1 MNATVAGSPIEQSG
15 IDPYLA
21 LPLDGVRLIE
31 ASAGTGK
38 TFTLATLFTRLVVE
52 QGLRIGQILAVTFT
66 DAATQELRKRIRER
80 LALAAR
86 MVDLPPG
93 DGEAPDMRLTR
104 QILWRH
110 LDAGNESAVALKRR
124 LQVAADEIDLA
135 AIFTIHG
142 FCTRVLREHALE
154 SGHTF
159 DPPELLTSDREL
171 MEELAADL
179 WRVHANDPATLEP
192 LTLLWSSPDALAG
205 DLRALLAAPPLHP
218 LPLPTLPDDPRPR
231 MLQAAQV
238 LAAAIDSGLDA
249 ARGQIATAFE
259 KKVFDGRRAKRPS
272 FDKAFSTL
280 VAGQAGADWSRDGK
294 LHLEKLLPTSM
305 QALCRDDQQ
314 GACPDAP
321 LFDALQAWW
330 DAADVVMSWLRQRAI
345 RFLHALRAEAAQRL
359 ALLKQTRR
367 VQTYDDLI
375 DGVAL
380 ALQGPQR
387 LTLVQ
392 RLRAQYRI
400 ALVDEFQDTDDRQWG
415 IFHTLFGDSPEVREL
430 GLAPA
435 LFLIGDPKQA
445 IYGFRGGDIHTYL
458 KARQVAQPAPAL
470 DQNFRSRPALLRVLQ
485 MLYDNGGEDAFLER
499 DIRFEPVRPGGVRVD
514 ADYQRDGHAA
524 AALTLRVLRSGG
536 DRPLAA
542 DASREA
548 ATRACVAAIH
558 QVLVDARAGRALLRG
573 RPVQPADIAV
583 LVRSHREATLVQRA
597 LAAVGVPA
605 VAAGRQ
611 SLFAT
616 SEARDLRALL
626 LALLQPADEGRL
638 RTALATVLLGQPAS
652 AIAAMEREGDLQ
664 RGFQAQLLHWRE
676 RWQRGGPFAVIADV
690 CAAQGERLLALIDGE
705 RRLTNY
711 LQLGEL
717 LQEASAQALG
727 MHGLLDWL
735 QGRMASADQD
745 DEQQL
750 LRLESDARRVQ
761 IITLH
766 KSKGLEYPLVF
777 LPFVGIERGAN
788 NSAAHCTVHLDG
800 ERQLHWK
807 LDRDEVW
814 DAVSRQARH
823 EQQAEDARLLYVGM
837 TRAEHAL
844 WIAIGDLAGLAR
856 TPLAPLLGD
865 LQALRGCAD
874 VQVDDSEPVAQL
886 PQLAVE
892 TDGELP
898 AVRTQARRV
907 PHDWWVYSFTQLA
920 HADAGSGSD
929 IEAAATEL
937 PAPAADEPAGA
948 ELPLEPALPDPAATE
963 EAAPVDP
970 RFMGSRFGNVLHE
983 AMENVDF
990 AAWSAWQPGQEAP
1003 EGQAAVLRKAL
1014 RDEGYA
1020 DADLD
1025 DGIAVLVPLVGQT
1038 LIAELPEGGALYSV
1052 PAQDRRA
1059 EIDFHFAI
1067 EPTAVPALL
1076 DVLHAHGIASARRGF
1091 GQRRRLEGLMTGMI
1105 DLTYVRDGRWY
1116 VLDYKSN
1123 RLPGYSP
1130 DLLAIA
1136 MRHSEYDLQA
1146 LIYTVALHRWLR
1158 FRLGA
1163 AYRYER
1169 DMGGI
1174 RYLFCRG
1181 LDGTGN
1187 GVYTDRFP
1195 LELVDALDALFAG
1208 GRQAQAELAARALGA
1223 SA

>member
-1 MNATVAGSPIEQSG
+1 MNAPV
-15 IDPYLA
+15 DPYLV
-21 LPLDGVRLIE
+21 LPLQGIGLIE

-80 LALAAR
+80 LALAVR
-86 MVDLPPG
+86 LVDLAPEE
-93 DGEAPDMRLTR
+93 GEAPDALLTR
-104 QILWRH
+104 QVLQRH
-110 LDAGNESAVALKRR
+110 LQDGGESAAALKRR

-135 AIFTIHG
+135 SIFTIHG

-154 SGHTF
+154 SGHAF
-159 DPPELLTSDREL
+159 DPPELLASDREL
-171 MEELAADL
+171 LEELAADL

-192 LTLLWSSPDALAG
+192 LTWLWSNPDALAA
-205 DLRALLAAPPLHP
+205 DLRALLASPPLHP
-218 LPLPTLPDDPRPR
+218 RP
-231 MLQAAQV
+231 QPV
-238 LAAAIDSGLDA
+238 
-249 ARGQIATAFE
+249 
-259 KKVFDGRRAKRPS
+259 
-272 FDKAFSTL
+272 
-280 VAGQAGADWSRDGK
+280 AGADPRAALQNAAAELSASVREHGEQFFIDLCEAVDNKWINGVSYK
-294 LHLEKLLPTSM
+294 LGWLHPLGRQLLAWAERGDASELLASERLPALLPD
-305 QALCRDDQQ
+305 ALVAKTNRKFVDRTPASPLQ
-314 GACPDAP
+314 AP
-321 LFDALQAWW
+321 LACYVELLAQRGQ
-330 DAADVVMSWLRQRAI
+330 WLRATALN
-345 RFLHALRAEAAQRL
+345 FLHALRQEAAQRL
-359 ALLKQTRR
+359 ATLKRTRR

-375 DGVAL
+375 DGVAH
-380 ALQGPQR
+380 ALEGPQR
-387 LTLVQ
+387 LELV
-392 RLRAQYRI
+392 RKLRQQYRI

-415 IFHTLFGDSPEVREL
+415 IFHTVFGDSPQVREL

-458 KARQVAQPAPAL
+458 KARQAARPAPPL
-470 DQNFRSRPALLRVLQ
+470 DQNFRSRPAVLRALQ
-485 MLYDNGGEDAFLER
+485 ALYDNGGEEAFLEAG
-499 DIRFEPVRPGGVRVD
+499 IGFEPVRPGGVRSD
-514 ADYQRDGHAA
+514 EDYLRDGTPA

-536 DRPLAA
+536 DKAMSA

-548 ATRACVAAIH
+548 ATQACVAAIH
-558 QVLVDARAGRALLRG
+558 QTLVDARAGKAVLRG
-573 RPVQPADIAV
+573 RALQPGDIAV

-597 LAAVGVPA
+597 LAAVGIPA
-605 VAAGRQ
+605 VAAGKQ
-611 SLFAT
+611 SLFST
-616 SEARDLRALL
+616 SEARDLRTLL

-638 RTALATVLLGQPAS
+638 RAALATVLLGQQAS
-652 AIAAMEREGDLQ
+652 AIAGMEREGDLQ
-664 RGFQAQLLHWRE
+664 RAFQAQLLHWRE

-735 QGRMASADQD
+735 QGQMANADQD

-777 LPFVGIERGAN
+777 LPFVGIDGGAPN
-788 NSAAHCTVHLDG
+788 TASHCTVHLQG
-800 ERQLHWK
+800 QRQLHWK
-807 LDRDEVW
+807 LDKDEAW
-814 DAVSRQARH
+814 ETASGQRER
-823 EQQAEDARLLYVGM
+823 EQRAEDARLLYVGL

-844 WIAIGDLAGLAR
+844 WIAIGDLAGIGKTR
-856 TPLAPLLGD
+856 LAPLLGD
-865 LQALRGCAD
+865 LQALGGHAD
-874 VQVDDSEPVAQL
+874 VHIDDREAAARL
-886 PQLAVE
+886 PQLPAE
-892 TDGELP
+892 QEGALP
-898 AVRTQARRV
+898 DVRRLNRRV

-920 HADAGSGSD
+920 HADGGDD

-948 ELPLEPALPDPAATE
+948 ELPLEPALPEPAAA
-963 EAAPVDP
+963 EATPLDP

-983 AMENVDF
+983 ALEQVDF
-990 AAWSAWQPGQEAP
+990 AAWGGWTPGQSAP
-1003 EGQAAVLRKAL
+1003 EGQADLLRRAL
-1014 RDEGYA
+1014 HDEGYP
-1020 DADLD
+1020 DEDLD
-1025 DGIAVLVPLVGQT
+1025 DGVAVLVPLVGHT
-1038 LIAELPEGGALYSV
+1038 LTVALPEGGPLHSLGEGE
-1052 PAQDRRA
+1052 RRA
-1059 EIDFHFAI
+1059 EIEFHFAI

-1076 DVLHAHGIASARRGF
+1076 QLLHAHGISSARRGF
-1091 GQRRRLEGLMTGMI
+1091 GLRRRLEGLMTGKI

-1130 DLLAIA
+1130 DLLQIA

-1158 FRLGA
+1158 FRLGT
-1163 AYRYER
+1163 AYDYER

-1181 LDGTGN
+1181 LDAAGHGLH
-1187 GVYTDRFP
+1187 VDRFP
-1195 LELVDALDALFAG
+1195 FALVDALDALFAG
-1208 GRQAQAELAARALGA
+1208 GEQAQAELAARARGA